1 MNICQRMALAAG
13 ALLLG
18 SPAAA
23 LTDFEKCI
31 SIRNDP
37 VLICQDQ
44 ACVRIGVR
52 EICDRFGRPGLSKS
66 VAPAAFGAPAPARPG
81 AEDPLDRLIRNLR

>member
-1 MNICQRMALAAG
+1 MKTSQRMALAAG

-31 SIRNDP
+31 SMRNDP

-44 ACVRIGVR
+44 ACVRVGVR
-52 EICDRFGRPGLSKS
+52 EICERFGRRQ
-66 VAPAAFGAPAPARPG
+66 PAKGTTPATLGSLVRTEPR
-81 AEDPLDRLIRNLR
+81 AEDPLDRLIRTMR